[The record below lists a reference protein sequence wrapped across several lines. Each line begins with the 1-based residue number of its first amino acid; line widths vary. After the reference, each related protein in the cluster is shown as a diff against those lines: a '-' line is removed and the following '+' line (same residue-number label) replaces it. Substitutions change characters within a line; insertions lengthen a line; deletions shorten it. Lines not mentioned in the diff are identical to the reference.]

1 MPTMTSARE
10 NLEAAFEHALALA
23 RGLDLANRSTVE
35 ERRLGRAILEMRRHV
50 IGRNGEPDWAGAT
63 GEYRSRMQEIYG
75 SISASPSEVQKLK
88 QRLRWFF
95 QQELPRMVDEAAVG
109 TMADAVENMIPMDED
124 FFEAINVYA
133 AEHGR
138 TAENTSQ
145 ALQLLIAASR
155 LLGFVQADAIRSE
168 GPQAS
173 AVVAQ
178 TVYTSIEVQA
188 KALREQLQAE

>member
-1 MPTMTSARE
+1 MLTMTNARDE
-10 NLEAAFEHALALA
+10 LEAAFERALELA

-35 ERRLGRAILEMRRHV
+35 ERKLGRAILEMRRHV
-50 IGRNGEPDWAGAT
+50 PGRNGQPDWGGAT

-75 SISASPSEVQKLK
+75 SVHATPDEVAKLK

-95 QQELPRMVDEAAVG
+95 QQELPRMVDEEGVRE
-109 TMADAVENMIPMDED
+109 MADAVEGMIPMDSD

-138 TAENTSQ
+138 QAENTAQ

-155 LLGFVQADAIRSE
+155 LLGFVNAEAIKAEGGQAA
-168 GPQAS
+168 AL
-173 AVVAQ
+173 VAQ
-178 TVYTSIEVQA
+178 TVNSSIEVNA
-188 KALREQLQAE
+188 RALREQLQAE